1 MRDIIINLKK
11 TGTRKIQLA
20 IAINFVSSKDVD
32 EESVI
37 HSKSSKII
45 QMKLLINFQ
54 VTSFKISNWFRK
66 INEMDWFY
74 FCSTFVSW
82 MSQDKF

>member
-45 QMKLLINFQ
+45 QMKLLINF
-54 VTSFKISNWFRK
+54 SSHFF
-66 INEMDWFY
+66 
-74 FCSTFVSW
+74 
-82 MSQDKF
+82 QDIKLV